1 MPFVLAQ
8 FGLGDQPWVD
18 PAVAAAVVLVSMLV
32 AAAVHLFVFPLAMR
46 ITNHTPTELDGI
58 LIRAARWPINAGIV
72 VVGLYLSLTLTLDLP
87 AAVQGFI
94 DIAAQASGAMLL
106 VVLFGRVVSRGIDW
120 AIEEQEKRERS
131 TVDPRLL
138 LMLRRVLVGLI
149 YCLGMLLLLN
159 TLGIPI
165 SPLIAG
171 LGLGGVA
178 VALAIQPTLSNLFA
192 GTYVMTEGVVSPGDY
207 IEMEGGVS
215 GYVLEVGWRSTRL
228 RTWSNT
234 LVVVPNARFAETII
248 TNYQEPQPA
257 VNVFLPC
264 GVSYESDL
272 RLVQQICQDVMDRLL
287 ETDPD
292 AVKEYG
298 GWFGFESF
306 GESNVDFWLFI
317 QARNRLASF
326 PLRTKLMQD
335 LHRRL
340 LDEGIVINY
349 PVRALQFPPG
359 WSPNGI
365 PEDGKPDMAAT
376 QANRRRRR
384 ERRPAMRQDAPA
396 FPQSINDGDDGDG
409 PGAAAGLDGPDVR

>member
-207 IEMEGGVS
+207 IEMEGGVA

-234 LVVVPNARFAETII
+234 LVVVPNARFAENII
-248 TNYQEPQPA
+248 TNYYQPTPP
-257 VNVFLPC
+257 VNVYLTC
-264 GVSYESDL
+264 GVSYSSNL
-272 RLVQQICQDVMDRLL
+272 ALVEAVSIDVMNQVLD
-287 ETDPD
+287 TTPYG
-292 AVKEYG
+292 VKEYG
-298 GWFGFESF
+298 AYFGFENF
-306 GESNVDFWLFI
+306 GESNVDFWLFV
-317 QARNRLASF
+317 QAKDRLASF
-326 PLRTKLMQD
+326 ELRSALINEV
-335 LHRRL
+335 HRRF
-340 LDEGIVINY
+340 DEEGIVINY
-349 PVRALQFPPG
+349 PVRSLQFPSD
-359 WSPNGI
+359 SP
-365 PEDGKPDMAAT
+365 PQRDGRQSG
-376 QANRRRRR
+376 QAPVFV
-384 ERRPAMRQDAPA
+384 RRPPPAADTPNVDAVGA
-396 FPQSINDGDDGDG
+396 DGPDG
-409 PGAAAGLDGPDVR
+409 PG

>member
-207 IEMEGGVS
+207 IEMEGGVA

-234 LVVVPNARFAETII
+234 LVVVPNARFAENII
-248 TNYQEPQPA
+248 TNYYQPTPP
-257 VNVFLPC
+257 VNVYLTC
-264 GVSYESDL
+264 GVSYSSNL
-272 RLVQQICQDVMDRLL
+272 ALVEAVSIDVMNQVLD
-287 ETDPD
+287 TTPYG
-292 AVKEYG
+292 VKEYG
-298 GWFGFESF
+298 AYFGFENF
-306 GESNVDFWLFI
+306 GESNVDFWLFV
-317 QARNRLASF
+317 QAKDRLASF
-326 PLRTKLMQD
+326 ELRSALINEV
-335 LHRRL
+335 HRRF
-340 LDEGIVINY
+340 DEEGIVINY
-349 PVRALQFPPG
+349 PVRSLQFPSD
-359 WSPNGI
+359 SP
-365 PEDGKPDMAAT
+365 PQRDGRQSG
-376 QANRRRRR
+376 QAPVFV
-384 ERRPAMRQDAPA
+384 RRPPPASDTPNVDAVGA
-396 FPQSINDGDDGDG
+396 DGPDG
-409 PGAAAGLDGPDVR
+409 PG

>member
-18 PAVAAAVVLVSMLV
+18 PALAAAVVLVSMLV

-46 ITNHTPTELDGI
+46 VTNHTPTELDGI

-87 AAVQGFI
+87 AAVQEFI
-94 DIAAQASGAMLL
+94 DIVAQASGAMLL

-207 IEMEGGVS
+207 IEMEGGVA

-234 LVVVPNARFAETII
+234 LVVVPNARFAENII
-248 TNYQEPQPA
+248 TNYYQPTPP
-257 VNVFLPC
+257 VNVYLTC
-264 GVSYESDL
+264 GVSYSSNL
-272 RLVQQICQDVMDRLL
+272 ALVQAVSIDVMNQVLD
-287 ETDPD
+287 TTPYG
-292 AVKEYG
+292 VKEYG
-298 GWFGFESF
+298 AYFGFDNF
-306 GESNVDFWLFI
+306 GESNVDFWLFV
-317 QARNRLASF
+317 QAKDRLASF
-326 PLRTKLMQD
+326 ELRSALINEV
-335 LHRRL
+335 HRRF
-340 LDEGIVINY
+340 DEEGIVINY
-349 PVRALQFPPG
+349 PVRSLQFPSD
-359 WSPNGI
+359 SP
-365 PEDGKPDMAAT
+365 PQRDGRQSG
-376 QANRRRRR
+376 QAPVFV
-384 ERRPAMRQDAPA
+384 RRPPPADTPNVDAVGA
-396 FPQSINDGDDGDG
+396 DGPDG
-409 PGAAAGLDGPDVR
+409 PG